1 MDYKKYNDN
10 ELIYMVQE
18 NDESSTDI
26 LIRKYRPIIF
36 KLSNEYYKKYTG
48 RIYDF
53 DDFYQEALFSFYKAI
68 HTYNSSKS
76 VLFYT
81 YVVMCIKRALSS
93 FGRVVFSNKNRDDGI
108 DINELEYCIEDTVEN
123 PIIRDSYNGLQNVV
137 RNVIFSLPIE
147 SGSILELRINGFT
160 YKEIGILLDIPMSSV
175 EFKTRRAR
183 VMLRN
188 KVKEYYCK

>member
-53 DDFYQEALFSFYKAI
+53 DDFY
-68 HTYNSSKS
+68 
-76 VLFYT
+76 
-81 YVVMCIKRALSS
+81 
-93 FGRVVFSNKNRDDGI
+93 
-108 DINELEYCIEDTVEN
+108 
-123 PIIRDSYNGLQNVV
+123 
-137 RNVIFSLPIE
+137 
-147 SGSILELRINGFT
+147 
-160 YKEIGILLDIPMSSV
+160 
-175 EFKTRRAR
+175 
-183 VMLRN
+183 
-188 KVKEYYCK
+188 

>member
-68 HTYNSSKS
+68 HTYNNSKS

-81 YVVMCIKRALSS
+81 YVVICIKRALSS

-137 RNVIFSLPIE
+137 RNLIFSLPIE

>member
-68 HTYNSSKS
+68 HTYNNGKS

-108 DINELEYCIEDTVEN
+108 DISELEYCIEDTVEN

-160 YKEIGILLDIPMSSV
+160 YREIGILLDIPMSSV